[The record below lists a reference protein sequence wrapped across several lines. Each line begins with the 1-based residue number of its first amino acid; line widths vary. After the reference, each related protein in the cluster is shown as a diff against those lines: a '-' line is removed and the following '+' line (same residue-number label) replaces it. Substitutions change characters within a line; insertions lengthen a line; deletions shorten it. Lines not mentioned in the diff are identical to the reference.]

1 MDKWKG
7 KVAVV
12 TGASAGIGAAIVKDF
27 AKNGII
33 VVALARR
40 ASRIEENVKDFPES
54 YGKVHARSCDVTDLQ
69 SIKDTF
75 DWIEQELGSVNILV
89 NNAGIGR

>member
-12 TGASAGIGAAIVKDF
+12 TGASAGIGAEIVKDF
-27 AKNGII
+27 AKSGIV

-40 ASRIEENVKDFPES
+40 ASRIEENVKDFPDG
-54 YGKVHARSCDVTDLQ
+54 YGKVHARSCDITNLQ

-75 DWIEQELGSVNILV
+75 DWIAEQLGSVNILV